1 MKRLF
6 LICLASAVS
15 TTASTLALA
24 HTSSAPH
31 AHPHGMSIL
40 PELSAMLVAALIV
53 ACGVVVF
60 RKFGRRP

>member
-6 LICLASAVS
+6 LITLTSAASTA
-15 TTASTLALA
+15 ASTLALA

-31 AHPHGMSIL
+31 THPHDMSIL

-53 ACGVVVF
+53 ACGVFVF
-60 RKFGRRP
+60 RKYGRRP